1 MAEQVFKLMNMRSAE
16 LDDRSTKARIRDAA
30 IEVFAAEGPSTTAR
44 KVADAAGVSPGLV
57 IHHFGSM
64 DGLRDACDAHVIAT
78 IHAQKSEA
86 MGGGPG
92 VDLVSAIRSFDD
104 HHLPAYLARML
115 TEDSEA
121 SAGLVDAIVADAV
134 EYFEQGVAAGSLRPS
149 ADPAGRA
156 AVMTLFSL
164 GSLVLHHH
172 ARRLLGVD
180 LVDPATEPADLI
192 AYAGP
197 ALEILGEGI
206 FTDAFAAAAR
216 QAFEAVATEQE
227 TP

>member
-1 MAEQVFKLMNMRSAE
+1 MSSVEV
-16 LDDRSTKARIRDAA
+16 DDRSTKARIRDAA
-30 IEVFAAEGPSTTAR
+30 IEVFAVEGSGTTAR
-44 KVADAAGVSPGLV
+44 KVAEAAGVSPGLV

-64 DGLRDACDAHVIAT
+64 GGLRKACDDHVIAV
-78 IHAQKSEA
+78 IRAQKTDA

-92 VDLVSAIRSFDD
+92 VDLVGAIRSFED

-115 TEDSEA
+115 AEDSDS
-121 SAGLVDAIVADAV
+121 SAHLVDAIVADAE
-134 EYFEQGVAAGSLRPS
+134 EYFAQGVEAGSLRPS
-149 ADPAGRA
+149 TDPTGRA

-172 ARRLLGVD
+172 AKRLLGVD
-180 LVDPATEPADLI
+180 LTDPETQPADLV

-206 FTDAFAAAAR
+206 FTAEFAAVAR
-216 QAFEAVATEQE
+216 QAFEAVANETE

>member
-1 MAEQVFKLMNMRSAE
+1 MSSV
-16 LDDRSTKARIRDAA
+16 DDRSTKARIRDAA
-30 IEVFAAEGPSTTAR
+30 IEVFAAEGGGATAR
-44 KVADAAGVSPGLV
+44 KVAEAAGVSPALV

-64 DGLRDACDAHVIAT
+64 DGLRETCDAYVIAA

-92 VDLVSAIRSFDD
+92 VDLVGAIRSFDD

-115 TEDSEA
+115 AEDSRA
-121 SAGLVDAIVADAV
+121 SANLVDAIVADAE
-134 EYFEQGVAAGSLRPS
+134 EYFEKGVAAGSLRPS

-156 AVMTLFSL
+156 RVMTLFSL

-172 ARRLLGVD
+172 AKRLLDID
-180 LVDPATEPADLI
+180 LTDPNTQPADLVG
-192 AYAGP
+192 YAGP

-206 FTDAFAAAAR
+206 FTEEFAAVAR
-216 QAFEAVATEQE
+216 QAFETVARETE
-227 TP
+227 TL